1 MASGPYEITGP
12 LQRSRSRSN
21 YYKPPPSTAAPPVQ
35 SYESK
40 FYMDGKTEF
49 MPSLPN
55 VPPPSF
61 QDASMV
67 SIPADMFDRMFLR
80 AQSQEAAAAKTAQQ
94 TFANPT
100 PLSIVGFLLCLSP
113 LSCDLMGW
121 RGAGGNGAASVY
133 VQVPSQR
140 PIYYQDQI

>member
-1 MASGPYEITGP
+1 
-12 LQRSRSRSN
+12 
-21 YYKPPPSTAAPPVQ
+21 
-35 SYESK
+35 
-40 FYMDGKTEF
+40 MDGKAEF